1 MPAQCGHC
9 GREGTLESKGSV
21 VLTSENQI
29 VENPPGFQEEISVQR
44 IAQVDRCSSCGEVTL
59 SRYLWI
65 DQYFEPD
72 DVTAETLYP
81 QPHRIDDLPVGV
93 RTRYEAMLELQ
104 HAPDAFAVRAGRVLE
119 AICADRRISD
129 ELSLRE
135 QLDALVEQAEVPA
148 ALVSQAHVV
157 YTYRNYGGHVKEF
170 EVEEGDVPLIRGFID
185 ALLDF
190 LYRGPA
196 ELARV
201 SAALEGRKAAAVKRS
216 D

>member
-1 MPAQCGHC
+1 MPTRCGHC
-9 GREGTLESKGSV
+9 GREGTLETKGSV
-21 VLTSENQI
+21 TLTSKSQTI
-29 VENPPGFQEEISVQR
+29 HDPPGFQQEILVQR
-44 IAQVDRCSSCGEVTL
+44 IAQVDLCPSCGEVTL

-65 DQYFEPD
+65 DGYFDAD
-72 DVTAETLYP
+72 DLTVETLYP
-81 QPHRIDDLPVGV
+81 QPHRLDDLPANI
-93 RTRYEAMLELQ
+93 RARYEAMLDLQ

-119 AICADRRISD
+119 AICADRGISD

-135 QLDALVEQAEVPA
+135 QLNALVQQAEVPA
-148 ALVSQAHVV
+148 PLVSQAHVV

-170 EVEEGDVPLIRGFID
+170 EVEAGDVPLIRGFVD

-201 SAALEGRKAAAVKRS
+201 SAALDGRKAAAMEQS